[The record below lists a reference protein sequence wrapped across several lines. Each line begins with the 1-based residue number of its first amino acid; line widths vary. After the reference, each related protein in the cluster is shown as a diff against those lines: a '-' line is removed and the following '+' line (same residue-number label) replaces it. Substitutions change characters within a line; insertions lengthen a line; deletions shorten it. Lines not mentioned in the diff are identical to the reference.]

1 MPDGVDVQLHRKI
14 NDLQNMAVQLDAHLE
29 LVGNQVE
36 VVGAAQQQTRAE
48 LADLSGEFTRFR
60 RWQEHTT
67 NVQLATTE
75 KARLENQLDIQF
87 GRYEKV
93 RMTAANL
100 TRAFDS
106 GLVAQSTVDHA
117 TEMLMLE
124 NARYWLAPA
133 ARALAAW
140 SGDDPARCDSAI
152 ANACEYAPQRTA
164 LFFALV
170 LRRQNRQRASV
181 RWLRHYLNYLD
192 PKALTWEFAV
202 VLESLSQGA
211 FGPGGRALISETVAD
226 WHEVLDRDET
236 ARDEQVARW
245 RFEIEQYR
253 PAGAGDAFQ
262 RLRDLSPQWPALE
275 EALRAAEAHQP
286 FVDHYGPLAAAE
298 HAPSASLEDQVDD
311 LLDRLV
317 EDYDPEELPIRR
329 QLERQQAIIDHDG
342 DRDAAQA
349 AVDADKGGWGD
360 TLDYLTL
367 QTRAALDPESISVS
381 EATQQVALATCA
393 DAIKQAHASFCAG
406 YRLKKPLEVEAAFPV
421 QHPLG
426 DTKYELP
433 GWTGNLTTT
442 ALPELEKSLGDH
454 WDASTKPF
462 LSSLVFPYSRR
473 MTFAGVISGLILL
486 VCVFINPVF
495 GILAGGAV
503 FGIWALRI
511 SQQRKAMEKL
521 RQTYAKALAQLKL
534 KALEDLRGAAAELT
548 DYQSRYTERDGQ
560 EQDVRELVN
569 RFADL
574 GGERGAF
581 ESRAVSVSVEGEA
594 A

>member
-1 MPDGVDVQLHRKI
+1 MPEGIDYQLRSQVSQLRDMTVH
-14 NDLQNMAVQLDAHLE
+14 LDAHLE

-36 VVGAAQQQTRAE
+36 SVGAAQQQTRAE
-48 LADLSGEFTRFR
+48 LADLNGEFTRFVQR
-60 RWQEHTT
+60 QE
-67 NVQLATTE
+67 LAASLQRAETQVGV
-75 KARLENQLDIQF
+75 LENRLDIEF
-87 GRYEKV
+87 GWHKKV
-93 RMTAANL
+93 RATAASL
-100 TRAFDS
+100 LRAFDS
-106 GLVAQSTVDHA
+106 GLVTQETVDHA

-140 SGDDPARCDSAI
+140 SGNDAALCDTAI
-152 ANACEYAPQRTA
+152 ANACEFAPQRTA

-181 RWLRHYLNYLD
+181 RWLRHYVTYLD
-192 PKALTWEFAV
+192 PRALSREFAV
-202 VLESLSQGA
+202 VLESVAEGA
-211 FGPGGRALISETVAD
+211 FGPGGRALIGETVAG
-226 WHEVLDRDET
+226 WREVLDKDD
-236 ARDEQVARW
+236 AAQDAQVDRW
-245 RFEIEQYR
+245 RFVIEEHR
-253 PAGAGDAFQ
+253 PAGAGDAFA

-275 EALRAAEAHQP
+275 EVLRSAEAHQP

-298 HAPSASLEDQVDD
+298 HAPSASIEDSVDD
-311 LLDRLV
+311 ILDRLV
-317 EDYDPEELPIRR
+317 RDYDPEELPMRR
-329 QLERQQAIIDHDG
+329 QLQEQEEIVKHRG

-349 AVDADKGGWGD
+349 AVDAAEGGWGE

-367 QTRAALDPESISVS
+367 QTQAALDPESIGVS
-381 EATQQVALATCA
+381 PATQQVALATCA

-406 YRLKKPLEVEAAFPV
+406 YRLSKPLEVEAAFPV

-426 DTKYELP
+426 DTTYELP
-433 GWTGNLTTT
+433 AWSGNLTTT

-462 LSSLVFPYSRR
+462 LSSLHFPYSRK
-473 MTFAGVISGLILL
+473 MTVAGVVSGLILL
-486 VCVFINPVF
+486 ACVFINPVF
-495 GILAGGAV
+495 GILVGGAV

-511 SQQRKAMEKL
+511 SRQRKAMEAL
-521 RQTYAKALAQLKL
+521 RAKYAQVLAQLRQ

-548 DYQSRYTERDGQ
+548 DYQSRYTERDRQ
-560 EQDVRELVN
+560 EEDVRNLVT

-574 GGERGAF
+574 GGGRGAF
-581 ESRAVSVSVEGEA
+581 ESRAVAVEGGA